1 VAFFGHNSF
10 PSQKKYQIQNHG
22 IMSRRL
28 SNLPPLVFELPPEV
42 KPKKRKAKK
51 PTAHLYRRAS
61 IFGYNPNTTQ
71 SKVWANQKEAADY
84 LGVKKGAI
92 SACIIR
98 AGRCQGWELT
108 RGCDTG
114 YVTPPKKESS
124 GQVNSNLRQI
134 SAILAGLAI
143 TKEAESSD
151 VKDMLVP
158 LSKSSFFTIDTS
170 TDSSEWVD

>member
-1 VAFFGHNSF
+1 
-10 PSQKKYQIQNHG
+10 
-22 IMSRRL
+22 MSRRL

-42 KPKKRKAKK
+42 KPKKRKMKK
-51 PTAHLYRRAS
+51 STAHLYRRAS

-71 SKVWANQKEAADY
+71 SKVWENQKEAADY
-84 LGVKKGAI
+84 LGVKKAAI

-114 YVTPPKKESS
+114 YVTPPTKESS
-124 GQVNSNLRQI
+124 GRVTPNLRKI
-134 SAILAGLAI
+134 STILAGLSI
-143 TKEAESSD
+143 TDEAESSD
-151 VKDMLVP
+151 VKHILVP
-158 LSKSSFFTIDTS
+158 LSKPSFFTIDSS